1 MRRAEIE
8 RSRESAEM
16 TAEEGEVAVVSRPRT
31 TGSLRRVRVRNRPET
46 GSTLTSVSLN
56 ELVPMS
62 TAAKRLLLA
71 VDVAVIGAG

>member
-16 TAEEGEVAVVSRPRT
+16 AAEEAVVSRPRT
-31 TGSLRRVRVRNRPET
+31 TGSLRRLRVRNRPEN
-46 GSTLTSVSLN
+46 GSTLASVSLN